1 MQKLARADVHLCTL
15 ETQMRQE
22 LDAKEYTVTR
32 EAQTK
37 VTELSTET
45 IIGGMELLDP
55 PDLWQLALRNTWR
68 ASRERKLGNAWPPED
83 TEFPIYASSPTPRT
97 AKRLETKLSR
107 FRPADRKLVANV
119 QPHKRGNLAHAEP
132 LWMLR
137 CIRNTDAHRTLHTVL
152 ASVPASALGQMLRV
166 APTPEGGQAFYFP
179 QLLKEAVR
187 FDELSVGDVVQTTV
201 KAQAT
206 FAPYVAFAQRG
217 ADFHGQEVLPL
228 LHRCRDEVERILGLF

>member
-55 PDLWQLALRNTWR
+55 PDLPLCWALLIGVVASNARAALDHLAWQLALRNTWR

-132 LWMLR
+132 
-137 CIRNTDAHRTLHTVL
+137 
-152 ASVPASALGQMLRV
+152 
-166 APTPEGGQAFYFP
+166 
-179 QLLKEAVR
+179 
-187 FDELSVGDVVQTTV
+187 
-201 KAQAT
+201 
-206 FAPYVAFAQRG
+206 
-217 ADFHGQEVLPL
+217 
-228 LHRCRDEVERILGLF
+228 